1 MLENYRGG
9 KISGTKEQLEKF
21 ETFYIEKGEVYEK
34 KQRVKCF
41 KDEIVEETVLNYFTL
56 LSDKSDWIEDD
67 EKLKAWC
74 NEFGLFDYKDRNALV
89 DSLRQNGWEIINHY
103 YLITGDIKLTKNTYV
118 QKNYL
123 R

>member
-74 NEFGLFDYKDRNALV
+74 TEYCLFDYKDWNALV
-89 DSLRQNGWEIINHY
+89 DSLRQNGWENIYHY
-103 YLITGDIKLTKNTYV
+103 YLIKGDIKLTKIHAY
-118 QKNYL
+118 
-123 R
+123 